1 MVKTNIENTVN
12 RRKRIQILW
21 MIRFMALGHYTWG
34 AALLLLAAWFAI
46 SALRVLPYMSTG
58 TIWTNLPT
66 SLIMAASQ
74 AAPLTAL
81 GLWFMV
87 LGHRAWTGHV
97 GLRKAL
103 ITTHGILLLPGL
115 FVAAV
120 GVFALRAGARSAAQ
134 GGGLL
139 SPIGMF
145 PLAIG
150 AGAVVLALISIMLA
164 LTVVPRLRHL
174 K

>member
-1 MVKTNIENTVN
+1 
-12 RRKRIQILW
+12 
-21 MIRFMALGHYTWG
+21 MALGHYVWG
-34 AALLLLAAWFAI
+34 AALLILAAWFAI

-81 GLWFMV
+81 GMWIMV
-87 LGHRAWTGHV
+87 LGHRAWTGHA

-103 ITTHGILLLPGL
+103 ITTHLLLLLPGL
-115 FVAAV
+115 LAAAV

-139 SPIGMF
+139 SPIGLF

-150 AGAVVLALISIMLA
+150 AGMVVLALTSIVLA
-164 LTVVPRLRHL
+164 LTIVPKQKNL

>member
-1 MVKTNIENTVN
+1 MVKTNIENTVKS
-12 RRKRIQILW
+12 RKSIQIFW
-21 MIRFMALGHYTWG
+21 MIRCMALGHYTWG
-34 AALLLLAAWFAI
+34 TALLLLAVWFAI

-81 GLWFMV
+81 GMWIMV

-103 ITTHGILLLPGL
+103 ITTHGLMLLPGL
-115 FVAAV
+115 LVAAV

-139 SPIGMF
+139 SPIGIF
-145 PLAIG
+145 PLTIG
-150 AGAVVLALISIMLA
+150 AGVVVLALTSIVLA
-164 LTVVPRLRHL
+164 LTVVP
-174 K
+174 KK

>member
-1 MVKTNIENTVN
+1 VKTNIANTVN
-12 RRKRIQILW
+12 SRKRIQMLW
-21 MIRFMALGHYTWG
+21 MIRCMALGHYAWG

-58 TIWTNLPT
+58 TIWTNLPI

-74 AAPLTAL
+74 AAPLAML
-81 GLWFMV
+81 SMWLIV
-87 LGHRAWTGHV
+87 LGHWAWTGHA

-103 ITTHGILLLPGL
+103 ISTHGLLLLPGFL
-115 FVAAV
+115 AAAV
-120 GVFALRAGARSAAQ
+120 GIFALRAGAKSAAQ

-150 AGAVVLALISIMLA
+150 AGVVVLALISIKLA

-174 K
+174 N

>member
-1 MVKTNIENTVN
+1 MHGPGPLCVGGGVAAPGRVVCNI
-12 RRKRIQILW
+12 R
-21 MIRFMALGHYTWG
+21 
-34 AALLLLAAWFAI
+34 LAGPAVHA
-46 SALRVLPYMSTG
+46 TG
-58 TIWTNLPT
+58 TIWTSLPI

-74 AAPLTAL
+74 AAPLAML
-81 GLWFMV
+81 SMWLIV
-87 LGHRAWTGHV
+87 LGHWAWTGHA

-103 ITTHGILLLPGL
+103 ISTHGLLLLPGFL
-115 FVAAV
+115 AAAV
-120 GVFALRAGARSAAQ
+120 GIFALRAGAKSAAQ

-150 AGAVVLALISIMLA
+150 AGVVVLALISIMLA